1 MASDINQL
9 AKKCGVSKATISRVF
24 TGRARVSEAI
34 RTKVLAAAR
43 ELNYRPQQVMARDCV
58 AIIVADAPSPQRR
71 TSFSERLLTSAVFEI
86 TRRNL
91 LTEVIPVKELPKLYD
106 SYTKAVLLLLS
117 EPEIEEHRGEF
128 ERLSMPI
135 VTVNKQYAF
144 SSSVNTDHG
153 QGVTLALEHL
163 YSYGHR
169 RIGLT
174 VDRVENQAGR
184 ERIGAYRAFAAARVL
199 PELPIG
205 HFRDL
210 DVEDSCRELDR
221 VLAEKPTALVVC
233 GESVAL
239 QAAYE
244 LKKRNYRIPE
254 DISLI
259 TSELTDICCWMTP
272 ELTTINQNLDA
283 LAAETVAQLLARI
296 RAPHSPRAHS
306 WLPTALIVRNSVGR
320 WNG

>member
-1 MASDINQL
+1 
-9 AKKCGVSKATISRVF
+9 
-24 TGRARVSEAI
+24 
-34 RTKVLAAAR
+34 
-43 ELNYRPQQVMARDCV
+43 
-58 AIIVADAPSPQRR
+58 
-71 TSFSERLLTSAVFEI
+71 
-86 TRRNL
+86 
-91 LTEVIPVKELPKLYD
+91 
-106 SYTKAVLLLLS
+106 
-117 EPEIEEHRGEF
+117 
-128 ERLSMPI
+128 MPI

-199 PELPIG
+199 PELPVG

-296 RAPHSPRAHS
+296 RAPHSPRANS